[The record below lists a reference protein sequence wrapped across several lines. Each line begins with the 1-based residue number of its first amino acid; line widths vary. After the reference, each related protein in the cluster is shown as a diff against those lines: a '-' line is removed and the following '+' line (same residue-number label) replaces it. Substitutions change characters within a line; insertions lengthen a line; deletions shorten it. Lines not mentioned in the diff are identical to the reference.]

1 MPYHDPRMDLPT
13 DATDGP
19 SRSTVAEHRL
29 GPSPFGHRSFSE
41 DLTGV
46 VQERI
51 ERSSKSTR
59 PGVGT
64 RAGTDPRVVTSPRA
78 FASPRTLISPR
89 GFIAAR
95 GTTTIRAL
103 PR

>member
-1 MPYHDPRMDLPT
+1 MSLPT
-13 DATDGP
+13 TSLSTTSTHGP

-89 GFIAAR
+89 AFTAAQ
-95 GTTTIRAL
+95 GTTTVRAL